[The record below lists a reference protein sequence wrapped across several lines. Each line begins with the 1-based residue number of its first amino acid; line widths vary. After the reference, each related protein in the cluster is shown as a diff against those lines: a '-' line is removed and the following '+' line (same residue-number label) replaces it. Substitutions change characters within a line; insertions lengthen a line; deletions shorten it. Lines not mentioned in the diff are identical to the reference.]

1 MEIFSSNEGRMI
13 TISIGDI
20 FESKAQTLVNTV
32 NTVGVMG
39 KGIALGFR
47 KRFPDMFA
55 DYVRR
60 CERREVQLKRP
71 YIYRRLTP
79 PHIINFPTKEHWR
92 SVSNL
97 DDITEG
103 LNYLR
108 MHARDWGVTSL
119 AVPPLGCGEG
129 RLEWRVVGPTLYR
142 HLSDLGIPV
151 ELYAPFGTP
160 HDELRPEFLEDQATA
175 SVHLGQH
182 GAPTPPFHVE
192 PGWVALVAIIEQVS
206 KERYHWPIG
215 RVGFQKVA
223 YFATEAGIPTGL
235 SYRRGSYGPYAPEMK
250 QVLSSLINNGLI
262 VERKLD
268 RMLAT
273 RVGPTFVDARRGYES
288 FLVQWQSQIARVVDL
303 VVRMNTNDAE
313 IAATVHFA
321 ASRLREAN
329 PHPPTEAEILDYV
342 MEWKIRRRPPLDK
355 GEVALAIRRLNVLGW
370 IAAAPSDSLSLP
382 EEAMIA

>member
-1 MEIFSSNEGRMI
+1 MI
-13 TISIGDI
+13 RVLIGDI
-20 FESKAQTLVNTV
+20 FESKAQTLINTV
-32 NTVGVMG
+32 NTVGIMG

-47 KRFPDMFA
+47 KRFPEMFG

-60 CERREVQLKRP
+60 CERHEVALRRP

-79 PHIINFPTKEHWR
+79 PHIINFPTKDHWR
-92 SVSNL
+92 SVSKL
-97 DDITEG
+97 DDITQG
-103 LNYLR
+103 LRYLQA
-108 MHARDWGVTSL
+108 HITEWGVTSL

-129 RLEWRVVGPTLYR
+129 RLDWRVVGPTLYR
-142 HLSDLGIPV
+142 YLGDLSIPV

-160 HDELRPEFLEDQATA
+160 HEELRTEFLKHRDGA
-175 SVHLGQH
+175 SADTGQQDPSP
-182 GAPTPPFHVE
+182 APFRVE

-206 KERYHWPIG
+206 KERYHFPIG
-215 RVGFQKVA
+215 RIGFQKVA
-223 YFATEAGIPTGL
+223 YFATEVGIPTGL

-268 RMLAT
+268 RMFAT
-273 RVGPTFVDARRGYES
+273 DVGPTFADAKRGYES
-288 FLVQWQSQIARVVDL
+288 FLAQWQSQIARVVDL

-329 PHPPTEAEILDYV
+329 ANQTTEAEILDYV
-342 MEWKIRRRPPLDK
+342 MQWKIRRRPPLNEGD
-355 GEVALAIRRLNVLGW
+355 VALAIRRLNVLGW
-370 IAAAPSDSLSLP
+370 IDAAPSESLSLP

>member
-1 MEIFSSNEGRMI
+1 MI
-13 TISIGDI
+13 KVLIGDI

-47 KRFPDMFA
+47 KRFPEMYE

-60 CERREVQLKRP
+60 CERREVQLTRP
-71 YIYRRLTP
+71 YIYRQLTP
-79 PHIINFPTKEHWR
+79 PLIINFPTKEHWR
-92 SVSNL
+92 SVSKL
-97 DDITEG
+97 DDIVEG
-103 LNYLR
+103 LSYLAA
-108 MHARDWGVTSL
+108 HISEWGVTSL

-129 RLEWRVVGPTLYR
+129 KLEWRVVGPTLYR
-142 HLSDLGIPV
+142 HLGDLGIPV

-160 HDELRPEFLEDQATA
+160 QEELRPEFFEHQEPVSALVGLRDRA
-175 SVHLGQH
+175 S
-182 GAPTPPFHVE
+182 PRFRVE

-206 KERYHWPIG
+206 RERYHWPIG

-223 YFATEAGIPTGL
+223 YFATEVGIPTGL
-235 SYRRGSYGPYAPEMK
+235 SHRRGSYGPYAPEVK

-262 VERKLD
+262 VERKLG

-273 RVGPTFVDARRGYES
+273 NVGPTYADARRGYES
-288 FLVQWQSQIARVVDL
+288 FLTQWQSEIARVVDL
-303 VVRMNTNDAE
+303 IVRMNTDDAE

-321 ASRLREAN
+321 ANRLREASRQQ
-329 PHPPTEAEILDYV
+329 PTEVEILDYV
-342 MEWKIRRRPPLDK
+342 MQWKLRRRPPLNEGD
-355 GEVALAIRRLNVLGW
+355 VALAIRRLNVLGW
-370 IAAAPSDSLSLP
+370 IDATPTVALPLP

>member
-1 MEIFSSNEGRMI
+1 MI
-13 TISIGDI
+13 KVLIGDI

-47 KRFPDMFA
+47 KRFPEMYE

-60 CERREVQLKRP
+60 CERREVQLTRP
-71 YIYRRLTP
+71 YIYRQLTP

-92 SVSNL
+92 SVSKL
-97 DDITEG
+97 DDIVEG
-103 LNYLR
+103 LSYLAA
-108 MHARDWGVTSL
+108 HISEWGVTSL

-129 RLEWRVVGPTLYR
+129 KLEWRVVGPTLYR
-142 HLSDLGIPV
+142 HLGDLGIPV

-160 HDELRPEFLEDQATA
+160 QEELRPEFFEHQEPVSALVGLRDRA
-175 SVHLGQH
+175 S
-182 GAPTPPFHVE
+182 PRFRVE

-206 KERYHWPIG
+206 RERYHWPIG

-223 YFATEAGIPTGL
+223 YFATEVGIPTGL
-235 SYRRGSYGPYAPEMK
+235 SHRRGSYGPYAPEVK

-262 VERKLD
+262 VERKLG

-273 RVGPTFVDARRGYES
+273 NVGPTYADARRGYES
-288 FLVQWQSQIARVVDL
+288 FLTQWQSEIARVVDL
-303 VVRMNTNDAE
+303 IVRMNTDDAE

-321 ASRLREAN
+321 ANRLREASRQQ
-329 PHPPTEAEILDYV
+329 PTEVEILDYV
-342 MEWKIRRRPPLDK
+342 MQWKLRRRPPLNEGD
-355 GEVALAIRRLNVLGW
+355 VALAIRRLNVLGW
-370 IAAAPSDSLSLP
+370 IDATPTVALPLP